1 MLLKRLSQL
10 WVKPSNDGISATIAR
25 RTVLVLWLCATVCY
39 LAISPFI
46 VSEQLLQTIKTIGLY
61 GEMLSEELH
70 SQEKVHELSLK
81 STEKYG
87 IEGLYR
93 KDNTADQVGHF
104 VMFSND
110 LLLDNISVK
119 YNLKNAAWWSRVPEA
134 MSIVF
139 GDGNSVIRI
148 MGYENDAVPRVDVFI
163 KKDFLQD
170 RIGGMFTNAAL
181 IGFAMF
187 IVTHFAVWFTVR
199 AYIGASLS
207 AMLASLYAT
216 PANSPLMDKKNSPLV
231 KKLNE
236 NHSALE
242 VHIYEQ
248 ARLASLGAAAGRLAH
263 DIRNLLAS
271 LLLISERFVAM
282 EGEAE
287 SKLGKRMQASVNRAL
302 ALCDWASRY
311 TSAKRDQIVVSEL
324 SLAPLVDEVLSFVAL
339 HDPRS
344 RVELINGVSTDFTV
358 LAERTLLFRILF
370 NIGLNAVQAMQRQQ
384 DRGFLRITARLVDKN
399 VEIDLID
406 GGPGLDAS
414 DALSSIEPHNN
425 QPKGTGLG
433 MTIAADLA
441 RWHGGEL
448 ELVRSDSFGTCFR
461 LNLPLMARQRE
472 DSIELADF
480 VISELG

>member
-1 MLLKRLSQL
+1 VLLKRLSQL

-81 STEKYG
+81 STSKYG

-93 KDNTADQVGHF
+93 NDNTAGQFGHF
-104 VMFSND
+104 VMFSQD
-110 LLLDNISVK
+110 PLLESIGST
-119 YNLKNAAWWSRVPEA
+119 YNLTNAAWWSRVPEA

-148 MGYENDAVPRVDVFI
+148 IGYETDLAPRVDVFI
-163 KKDFLQD
+163 KMDFLQD
-170 RIGGMFTNAAL
+170 RIGGMFSNAAL

-216 PANSPLMDKKNSPLV
+216 PVNSPLMDKKNSHLV

-248 ARLASLGAAAGRLAH
+248 SRLASLGAAAGRLAH
-263 DIRNLLAS
+263 DVRNLLAS
-271 LLLISERFVAM
+271 LLLIS
-282 EGEAE
+282 
-287 SKLGKRMQASVNRAL
+287 
-302 ALCDWASRY
+302 
-311 TSAKRDQIVVSEL
+311 
-324 SLAPLVDEVLSFVAL
+324 
-339 HDPRS
+339 
-344 RVELINGVSTDFTV
+344 
-358 LAERTLLFRILF
+358 
-370 NIGLNAVQAMQRQQ
+370 
-384 DRGFLRITARLVDKN
+384 
-399 VEIDLID
+399 
-406 GGPGLDAS
+406 
-414 DALSSIEPHNN
+414 
-425 QPKGTGLG
+425 
-433 MTIAADLA
+433 
-441 RWHGGEL
+441 
-448 ELVRSDSFGTCFR
+448 
-461 LNLPLMARQRE
+461 
-472 DSIELADF
+472 
-480 VISELG
+480 